1 MRKAIFSLFFGLA
14 ITMLPSVCNE
24 PASASVVDVVPITY
38 TAEVPLAVNPTTA
51 ATIQTDHLNGTIN
64 NPADSSTPSQGT
76 CQPSSAI
83 KPKDFVFELEDP
95 SLWRPFNIPGKPT
108 FWWSWELHQFVWA
121 DTLIRKARQFARR
134 RHSKTVKRFRSM
146 TPSQRTA
153 LIELRRTIRQDNA
166 RKNRLAKTAM
176 PFDQL
181 EEQLDGWLTEEGY
194 IDLTPVEKV
203 EAHVAKTKLGRVLRF
218 LPFCMA
224 TDLPAPRT
232 EEELRK
238 EKAEAKKK
246 AKARRNRISAAIE
259 RRLEAEKKRVAQAQD
274 YQVFPCLVQ
283 LDDAH
288 GSHGG
293 ATLDGRNSKKKAR
306 VPMIAVDANGR
317 HNAAV
322 IKALHDINE
331 RRIALGLKPFNV
343 NVTDII
349 FTEFRSGVDTTQLCA
364 LMEAKG
370 YAPAGP
376 GIFLRLRNKDNTPNL
391 FTKWVLSEVVS
402 TGQDLRSYGRSWT
415 TSPALE
421 IISHETPV
429 FVVDLDSLGL
439 ITDGMSAFTQRLFE
453 SPAFQARFNTLP
465 KDMREQIL
473 NAMTNEMED
482 LESTCIK
489 GLFIGGKILWNVTEG
504 RAEWVSKATFRE
516 FEDVKDADGNTLG
529 YNPGCPVVELSDGRK
544 YRAGVFVNNTDMAKG
559 PAKKQF
565 KTLAGDII
573 AGQGSELPGSNFFSF
588 IIAEQYE
595 SNCSVGWQTLQL
607 IHEKIVAKHGDKF
620 KDHIDSRISNIIE
633 RGIDPEIKDELSKND
648 GGVKVTKAD
657 GAALSL
663 MQQMGGK
670 GVGRLAFGGGLSCT
684 MDYVLEWGDLPEGWA
699 IHNPPAKIAKKVDE
713 SKDHYEMFQSRYPQ
727 QGFESLLYLKV
738 LSATQLAQI
747 RSNEWVTVCNW
758 DQATQERFLKA
769 RAVDG
774 MSAQIKFLHAM
785 FRKQKG
791 SFDERADRVVKCLDA
806 MIALLPFIK
815 AGGCFLSHEDQFG
828 KLRGDSDGDKNWWS
842 YEPWLVAVVKEINE
856 VVAELPIPRLEI
868 QGGGMSL
875 GANFCEKSYYDVIM
889 DAKTPKKERL
899 KLYNLICAPNNG
911 QGPVGLIANL
921 STVPLSRLNWD
932 IVDGKMKWGTPGAR
946 EFFAYLLLMQ
956 QTAIDAQKRI
966 YPAPSLRR
974 WREAMLFKMGG
985 DQMEALIPPKDENDT
1000 KGHYRM
1006 LGKKE
1011 TIWSMSTKFHMNINC
1026 FEEGLM
1032 YNERCLSHWAAWV
1045 TNGLQ
1050 FGYDF
1055 LANEKVMEEASR
1067 ILGGGESCL
1076 PQFFSFVAEKMG
1088 VDVDFVTE
1096 KWVMASDL
1104 ISWKKGASLTEVN
1117 GVPAAGLGLIWQM
1130 VVDSYEDAKTKAG
1143 LSGDP
1148 IEHFASLY
1156 KGGWKKI
1163 ANSGIDWTYS
1173 YRDDKG
1179 HARKGEFKIY
1189 LDPKDLA
1196 VLFRCFAA
1204 LTDADSHEVSES
1216 ERMQGDQV
1224 SSASDKKRI
1233 IREAFSH
1240 KLWDEHSSKSFYLAK
1255 GKKKLSLEL
1264 FVNNLFSQD
1273 TRWTPQR
1280 KKAATA
1286 AMIKCIIAAI
1296 AKLASDAGYAS
1307 EAKGAEGWNHLIA
1320 QKVFVPES
1328 ATFVTEAQD
1337 ESQESMDA
1345 KLQKLGTFIDYQ
1357 KDLLESEKYR
1367 KLTQWAAR
1375 KDTCGMPTVV
1385 TRGDLAPTITGKGW
1399 GSVRVALFREFLK
1412 DLSRFKVN
1420 SSDVKLATW
1429 CADTMFPAFCEGFAL
1444 ADDLESRRTLIDEP
1458 GLTQADIN
1466 RALAKDPHKKL
1477 PTLEQAHTLSEDTL
1491 KEITM
1496 DRYEMKALLK
1506 FAATQVHESKKAQGW
1521 VIDRI
1526 EDAFDGTR
1534 TDRQAIRDLLAT
1546 AEINIAENKGKDVA
1560 KAKVA
1565 EAWQLVV
1572 DAVMLLN
1579 TSRFYRK
1586 VRTQMRPLMGV
1597 TRMRNWHQRWAD
1609 LYLHPRKRAA
1619 YVADQVNLGLF
1630 QVKMTKDADGVPYIT
1645 DKWIRARLDFSVFP
1659 AWTGDFFG
1667 SALMAD
1673 NDFAGVYLLVQE
1685 KNRARWTYFDSLTMR
1700 LGATQAKARLAK
1712 AGVNIKATELCRQY
1726 ITLHVDPNN
1735 SITLGCAYHH
1745 MHYQSTMKRLT
1756 VTKADKSVV
1765 WKKFP
1770 TYADKE
1776 INGKVMHAFIEEMN
1790 RWLQGYN
1797 FGYRLKATK
1806 KTPAKESSCIVFL
1819 PYFFGANNKLA
1830 TESDKAKW
1838 FISSKMWAALH
1849 SLGFMR
1855 HVPAVDGFAE
1865 ASAMWQKFW
1874 GFEYPVKNRYR
1885 SDSDMSSDEASTMVA
1900 KQPMPYFNAELVK
1913 ARDEHAGR
1921 VLAGVMH
1928 GYQDGHEPIGG
1939 QIYGFPSPQQCL
1951 THVIEYYHTYGV
1963 DEMSPKDRTGLQK
1976 IVCGFLGLSSVE
1988 YQFENL
1994 TKGNASEYTK
2004 YIARSWNGIR
2014 VSGLRDLFGA
2024 LYVSEGW
2031 KVEDSWYLGTR
2042 EYGGNAKRLEA
2053 LIGEF
2058 WSGDHNHP
2066 AHVKFSSDPID
2077 GYFTFGGNSGGSPD
2091 NTTEFDEFNADSD
2104 DFGS

>member
-1 MRKAIFSLFFGLA
+1 MRNAIISFFFGLVMTTFCYA
-14 ITMLPSVCNE
+14 VPTSPPVSV
-24 PASASVVDVVPITY
+24 SAVDAAPNFSA
-38 TAEVPLAVNPTTA
+38 AEVVMPLSVNNTDVTTMKADHLHGIVINPSSSIPSQDICYTITA
-51 ATIQTDHLNGTIN
+51 AQ
-64 NPADSSTPSQGT
+64 
-76 CQPSSAI
+76 
-83 KPKDFVFELEDP
+83 KPKEVTVPEFDGDLFRLV
-95 SLWRPFNIPGKPT
+95 NIPGNVI
-108 FWWSWELHQFVWA
+108 FWWSYEHGKFVWA
-121 DTLIRKARQFARR
+121 DTLMRKARQFARR
-134 RHSKTVKRFRSM
+134 HHAKMVKRLRSV
-146 TPSQRTA
+146 TPSQRIAVAEMKHMVRAEKVRKRHLNKSAMTFE
-153 LIELRRTIRQDNA
+153 ELETQMD
-166 RKNRLAKTAM
+166 
-176 PFDQL
+176 
-181 EEQLDGWLTEEGY
+181 EWLGEEGHV
-194 IDLTPVEKV
+194 DLSKAEKV
-203 EAHVAKTKLGRVLRF
+203 EAHVARTGLGRLLRF

-224 TDLPAPRT
+224 TDAPVVRT
-232 EEELRK
+232 EDEIKK

-246 AKARRNRISAAIE
+246 AKARRNRISSAIE
-259 RRLEAEKKRVAQAQD
+259 RRLNAEKKRVAQAQD

-322 IKALHDINE
+322 IKALHDLNE
-331 RRIALGLKPFNV
+331 RRVTLGLEKFKV

-376 GIFLRLRNKDNTPNL
+376 GVFLRLRNKDNSPNL

-429 FVVDLDSLGL
+429 FVVDMDSLGL

-453 SPAFQARFNTLP
+453 SPAFQARLNTLP

-473 NAMTNEMED
+473 NAMTGEKED

-516 FEDVKDADGNTLG
+516 FESIKDADGNTLG
-529 YNPGCPVVELSDGRK
+529 FNAGCPVVELSDGRK
-544 YRAGVFVNNTDMAKG
+544 YRAGIFVNNTDMAKG
-559 PAKKQF
+559 SAKEQF
-565 KTLAGDII
+565 KALAGDIV

-607 IHEKIVAKHGDKF
+607 IHEKIVANHGDKF

-633 RGIDPEIKDELSKND
+633 RGIDAEIKDELAKND

-713 SKDHYEMFQSRYPQ
+713 TRDYYEMFQSRYPQ

-738 LSATQLAQI
+738 LSATQLAKV

-758 DQATQERFLKA
+758 TADQKEAFLKA
-769 RAVDG
+769 PTMDG
-774 MSAQIKFLHAM
+774 MSAQIKFLHGM
-785 FRKQKG
+785 FRKQTG
-791 SFDERADRVVKCLDA
+791 TFDERAARVVKCLDA

-842 YEPWLVAVVKEINE
+842 YEPWLVAVVKEVGE

-868 QGGGMSL
+868 QGSGMSL

-889 DAKTPKKERL
+889 DEKTPKKERL
-899 KLYNLICAPNNG
+899 KLYNLICAANNG

-932 IVDGKMKWGTPGAR
+932 IVDGKMEWGTPGAR

-966 YPAPSLRR
+966 YPAPSLRK
-974 WREAMLFKMGG
+974 WKEAFLFKKRG
-985 DQMEALIPPKDENDT
+985 DQMEALIPPKNENDT

-1011 TIWSMSTKFHMNINC
+1011 TIWSMSTKFSMNINC

-1067 ILGGGESCL
+1067 ILGGGESSL
-1076 PQFFSFVAEKMG
+1076 PQFFSFVAEKMN
-1088 VDVDFVTE
+1088 VDVDVVTE
-1096 KWVMASDL
+1096 SWVMASDL

-1117 GVPAAGLGLIWQM
+1117 GVPAAGLGMIWQM

-1143 LSGDP
+1143 LKGDP
-1148 IEHFASLY
+1148 MEHFASLH
-1156 KGGWKKI
+1156 KGAWKKI
-1163 ANSGIDWTYS
+1163 AESGIDFRYD
-1173 YRDDKG
+1173 YKDDKG

-1189 LDPKDLA
+1189 LDTKDLA

-1240 KLWDEHSSKSFYLAK
+1240 KLWDEHGSKSFYLAK

-1286 AMIKCIIAAI
+1286 AMIKCIVAAI

-1307 EAKGAEGWNHLIA
+1307 EAKGAEGWNHLIT
-1320 QKVFVPES
+1320 QKLFVAET

-1337 ESQESMDA
+1337 ESQEAMDA

-1375 KDTCGMPTVV
+1375 RDTCGMPTVT
-1385 TRGDLAPTITGKGW
+1385 TRGDLEPTITGKGW
-1399 GSVRVALFREFLK
+1399 GDVRIALFRKFLK

-1420 SSDVKLATW
+1420 SNDVKLATW

-1458 GLTQADIN
+1458 GLTQADID
-1466 RALAKDPHKKL
+1466 RALAKDPHKRL
-1477 PTLEQAHTLSEDTL
+1477 PTLETAHTLSEDTL

-1496 DRYEMKALLK
+1496 DRYELKALLK
-1506 FAATQVHESKKAQGW
+1506 FAGRQVHESRKAQAW
-1521 VIDRI
+1521 TIDRI
-1526 EDAFDGTR
+1526 EEAFDGVR
-1534 TDRQAIRDLLAT
+1534 TDLQVIRDLLAT
-1546 AEINIAENKGKDVA
+1546 AEINIATGTSAD
-1560 KAKVA
+1560 
-1565 EAWQLVV
+1565 AWQLIV

-1609 LYLHPRKRAA
+1609 LYLHPEKRAA
-1619 YVADQVNLGLF
+1619 YVAKQVDLGLF
-1630 QVKMTKDADGVPYIT
+1630 QVKVTKDADGAPHIT

-1667 SALMAD
+1667 SALMAN

-1685 KNRARWTYFDSLTMR
+1685 GNRARWTYFDSLTMR

-1712 AGVNIKATELCRQY
+1712 AGVKISATELCRQY

-1745 MHYQSTMKRLT
+1745 MHHQSTMKRLT

-1855 HVPAVDGFAE
+1855 HVPAVDGFSE

-1885 SDSDMSSDEASTMVA
+1885 SDSDMTSDEASTMVA
-1900 KQPMPYFNAELVK
+1900 KQPMPYFDAELVK

-1928 GYQDGHEPIGG
+1928 GYQEGHEPIGG
-1939 QIYGFPSPQQCL
+1939 QVYGFPSPQQCL
-1951 THVIEYYHTYGV
+1951 AHVIKYYHTYGV
-1963 DEMSPKDRTGLQK
+1963 DEMSSRDRTGLQK

-2031 KVEDSWYLGTR
+2031 KVENSWFLGTR

-2053 LIGEF
+2053 LVGEF

-2066 AHVKFSSDPID
+2066 AHVEYFSEPID
-2077 GYFTFGGNSGGSPD
+2077 DCFVFGGGTGASPD
-2091 NTTEFDEFNADSD
+2091 KTAEFDEFNADAD
-2104 DFGS
+2104 DFDN

>member
-1 MRKAIFSLFFGLA
+1 MRNAIISFFFGLVMTTFCYA
-14 ITMLPSVCNE
+14 VPVAPLPVSV
-24 PASASVVDVVPITY
+24 SAVDAAPNSTV
-38 TAEVPLAVNPTTA
+38 EVTTPLAVNSTDATTMKA
-51 ATIQTDHLNGTIN
+51 DHLNGTIIN
-64 NPADSSTPSQGT
+64 SSSSTPSQGT
-76 CQPSSAI
+76 CYTTTTAAQRPKEVTVPEFDGVLFIPI
-83 KPKDFVFELEDP
+83 K
-95 SLWRPFNIPGKPT
+95 IPGNVV
-108 FWWSWELHQFVWA
+108 FWWSLEHGRFVWA
-121 DTLIRKARQFARR
+121 DTLMRKARQFARR
-134 RHSKTVKRFRSM
+134 HHAKMVKRLRSM
-146 TPSQRTA
+146 TPSQRIA
-153 LIELRRTIRQDNA
+153 LADMKRIIRAEKTRKRRL
-166 RKNRLAKTAM
+166 KVGAM
-176 PFDQL
+176 TFQGL
-181 EEQLDGWLTEEGY
+181 ENQMDEWLGEEGY
-194 IDLTPVEKV
+194 ADLSKAEKA
-203 EAHVAKTKLGRVLRF
+203 EAYVAKTGLGRVLRK
-218 LPFCMA
+218 LPFCIA
-224 TDLPAPRT
+224 TDVPALRT
-232 EEELRK
+232 EGEIKK

-259 RRLEAEKKRVAQAQD
+259 RRLNAEKKRVAQAQD

-293 ATLDGRNSKKKAR
+293 ATLDGRNGKKKAR

-322 IKALHDINE
+322 IKALHEINE
-331 RRIALGLKPFNV
+331 RRVALGLEKFKV

-376 GIFLRLRNKDNTPNL
+376 GIFLRLRNKDNSPNL
-391 FTKWVLSEVVS
+391 FTQWVLSEVVS
-402 TGQDLRSYGRSWT
+402 IGQDLRSYGRSWT

-429 FVVDLDSLGL
+429 FVVDMDSLGL

-453 SPAFQARFNTLP
+453 TAAFQARLNTLP

-473 NAMTNEMED
+473 NAMTGKKED

-504 RAEWVSKATFRE
+504 RAEWVSKAMFRE

-529 YNPGCPVVELSDGRK
+529 FNAGCPVVNLSDGRK
-544 YRAGVFVNNTDMAKG
+544 YRAGIFVNNTDMAKG

-565 KTLAGDII
+565 KSLAGNKVP
-573 AGQGSELPGSNFFSF
+573 GKGTELSGSNFFSF

-607 IHEKIVAKHGDKF
+607 IHEKIVAKHADKF

-633 RGIDPEIKDELSKND
+633 RGIDSEIKDELSKSD

-699 IHNPPAKIAKKVDE
+699 VHNPPAKIANKVDE
-713 SKDHYEMFQSRYPQ
+713 AKDHYEMFQSRYPQ

-738 LSATQLAQI
+738 LSATQLAKV

-758 DQATQERFLKA
+758 KDAQKKAFLKA
-769 RAVDG
+769 QTMDKR
-774 MSAQIKFLHAM
+774 SAQIKFLHAM
-785 FRKQKG
+785 FRKQTG
-791 SFDERADRVVKCLDA
+791 TFDERAARVVKTLDA

-868 QGGGMSL
+868 QGSGMSL

-899 KLYNLICAPNNG
+899 KLYNLICAANNG

-932 IVDGKMKWGTPGAR
+932 IIDGKMQWGTAGAR
-946 EFFAYLLLMQ
+946 ELFAYWLLMQ
-956 QTAIDAQKRI
+956 QTAIDAGKRI
-966 YPAPSLRR
+966 HPAPSLRK
-974 WREAMLFKMGG
+974 WEDAMLFKMG
-985 DQMEALIPPKDENDT
+985 DDNMEALISPKDENDT

-1011 TIWSMSTKFHMNINC
+1011 TIWSMSTKFHMNIAC

-1032 YNERCLSHWAAWV
+1032 YNEQCLSHWAAWV

-1050 FGYDF
+1050 FSYDF
-1055 LANEKVMEEASR
+1055 LANEKVMEEASK
-1067 ILGGGESCL
+1067 ILGGGESSL
-1076 PQFFSFVAEKMG
+1076 PEFFAFVAEKMD
-1088 VDVDFVTE
+1088 VDVDVVTE
-1096 KWVMASDL
+1096 NWVMASDL

-1117 GVPAAGLGLIWQM
+1117 GVPAAGLGMIWQM
-1130 VVDSYEDAKTKAG
+1130 VVDSYESAKTNAG
-1143 LSGDP
+1143 LKGDP
-1148 IEHFASLY
+1148 MEHFASLY

-1163 ANSGIDWTYS
+1163 ADSGIDFRYN
-1173 YRDDKG
+1173 YQDRG
-1179 HARKGEFKIY
+1179 GRPRKGEFKIY

-1240 KLWDEHSSKSFYLAK
+1240 KLWDEHGSNSYYLAT

-1286 AMIKCIIAAI
+1286 AMIKCIVAAI

-1307 EAKGAEGWNHLIA
+1307 EAKGAEGWNYLIA
-1320 QKVFVPES
+1320 QKLFVAET

-1367 KLTQWAAR
+1367 KLTKWAAR
-1375 KDTCGMPTVV
+1375 KDTCGMPTVI
-1385 TRGDLAPTITGKGW
+1385 TRGDLTPTITGRGW
-1399 GSVRVALFREFLK
+1399 TTGDTRQPLFREFLK

-1420 SSDVKLATW
+1420 SQDVKIATW

-1444 ADDLESRRTLIDEP
+1444 ADDLESRRTLINEP
-1458 GLTQADIN
+1458 GLTQVDID
-1466 RALAKDPHKKL
+1466 RAKARDPHAKL
-1477 PTLEQAHTLSEDTL
+1477 PTLGTAHTLSEDTL

-1496 DRYEMKALLK
+1496 DRYSLKALLK
-1506 FAATQVHESKKAQGW
+1506 FAGRQVHESRKAQAW
-1521 VIDRI
+1521 VVDRI
-1526 EDAFDGTR
+1526 EEAFDSTR
-1534 TDRQAIRDLLAT
+1534 TDRQVVIALLAT
-1546 AEINIAENKGKDVA
+1546 AEINIAKDQGA
-1560 KAKVA
+1560 D
-1565 EAWQLVV
+1565 AWQLVI

-1597 TRMRNWHQRWAD
+1597 TRMRNWHQRWAE
-1609 LYLHPRKRAA
+1609 LYIEPKKRAA
-1619 YVADQVNLGLF
+1619 FVARQVDLGLF
-1630 QVKMTKDADGVPYIT
+1630 QVKVTKDADGVPHIT

-1685 KNRARWTYFDSLTMR
+1685 KNRARWTLFDSLTMR

-1712 AGVNIKATELCRQY
+1712 GDIKISATELCRQFV
-1726 ITLHVDPNN
+1726 TLQVDPSN

-1745 MHYQSTMKRLT
+1745 MHYQSTMKHLT

-1770 TYADKE
+1770 TYADKV
-1776 INGKVMHAFIEEMN
+1776 INGKVMHAFIEEQ
-1790 RWLQGYN
+1790 RYWLQGYD

-1830 TESDKAKW
+1830 TESDKTKW

-1855 HVPAVDGFAE
+1855 HVPAVDGFSE
-1865 ASAMWQKFW
+1865 ASAMWQRFW
-1874 GFEYPVKNRYR
+1874 GFEYPVKDRYR
-1885 SDSDMSSDEASTMVA
+1885 SDSDMSSDEASNMVA
-1900 KQPMPYFNAELVK
+1900 KQPMPYFNAELIK

-1928 GYQDGHEPIGG
+1928 GYQDGHEKIGG
-1939 QIYGFPSPQQCL
+1939 QVYGFPSPQQCL
-1951 THVIEYYHTYGV
+1951 AHVIKYYHSYGV
-1963 DEMSPKDRTGLQK
+1963 DEMSAKDRIGLQK

-1994 TKGNASEYTK
+1994 SRGNVSEYTK

-2031 KVEDSWYLGTR
+2031 KVENSWFIGTR
-2042 EYGGNAKRLEA
+2042 EYGGNAKRIEG
-2053 LIGEF
+2053 LISEF

-2066 AHVKFSSDPID
+2066 AHKEFSSKPLD
-2077 GYFTFGGNSGGSPD
+2077 GYFVFGGGTGGSPD
-2091 NTTEFDEFNADSD
+2091 DTSEFDEFNAASD
-2104 DFGS
+2104 DFGN